1 MQRKWKRNLT
11 RLHEFKKKAEEDRQ
25 RSIDWQVRKEVVNI
39 RRIAMLRE
47 PRLLRLPKDKLPL
60 AIDRLTRTR
69 QEARRKMSK

>member
-1 MQRKWKRNLT
+1 MKWKRNLK

-25 RSIDWQVRKEVVNI
+25 RAIDWQVRKEVVNI

-60 AIDRLTRTR
+60 AIDRLARTR
-69 QEARRKMSK
+69 QEARRKKSK